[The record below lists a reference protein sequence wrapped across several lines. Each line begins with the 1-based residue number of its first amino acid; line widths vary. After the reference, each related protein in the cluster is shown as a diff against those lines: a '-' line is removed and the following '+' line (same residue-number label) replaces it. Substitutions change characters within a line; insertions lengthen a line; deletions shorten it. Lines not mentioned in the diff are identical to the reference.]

1 MNWRDILKKDIEV
14 GSEFEKVWFRKK
26 PQQETV
32 TRTPEQQDK
41 INIFSRIRGVT
52 PEQAVSWLYQ
62 NNWKM
67 PQDTLIAYK
76 RTPSGSD
83 AAAM

>member
-1 MNWRDILKKDIEV
+1 MNWKDILKTDE
-14 GSEFEKVWFRKK
+14 EFEKFWGRKK

-32 TRTPEQQDK
+32 TRTPEQRDK
-41 INIFSRIRGVT
+41 INVFSTVRGVSAK
-52 PEQAVSWLYQ
+52 QAASWLYQ